1 MNWNEIKER
10 ILEGAAEKKVS
21 PLEYFISLQYELST
35 SKSTATSRGSGLSSA
50 CLAQTFFSGI
60 KEAFN
65 HQNYVYRCPF
75 TGQWR
80 LMGREDL
87 SGMVDFYID
96 LGIKRGEKNSSPR
109 NLFAEEIQYGNAAE
123 IKPLI
128 YDKLM
133 RLKTQLCNVSRFNAT
148 RNQVLGIKETL
159 KRIVD
164 LAGTYDAKASS
175 N

>member
-21 PLEYFISLQYELST
+21 PLEYFISLQCEPST
-35 SKSTATSRGSGLSSA
+35 STSRGSRLSPD
-50 CLAQTFFSGI
+50 CLAQTFFTGI
-60 KEAFN
+60 KEAFD

-109 NLFAEEIQYGNAAE
+109 DSFVELIQYGNAAE

-128 YDKLM
+128 YDKLK
-133 RLKTQLCNVSRFNAT
+133 RLKTQLANVPSFNPT
-148 RNQVLGIKETL
+148 RKQVLGIKKTL
-159 KRIVD
+159 KEIVK
-164 LAGTYDAKASS
+164 LTERYHA
-175 N
+175 

>member
-10 ILEGAAEKKVS
+10 ILKDAAEKKVS
-21 PLEYFISLQYELST
+21 PLEYFIRLQCEPST
-35 SKSTATSRGSGLSSA
+35 STSRGSELSPA
-50 CLAQTFFSGI
+50 CLAQTFFTGI
-60 KEAFN
+60 KEAFD

-109 NLFAEEIQYGNAAE
+109 DSFAELIQYGNAAE

-128 YDKLM
+128 YDELK
-133 RLKTQLCNVSRFNAT
+133 RLKTQLCNVSRSNAT
-148 RNQVLGIKETL
+148 RNQVLGIQNTL
-159 KRIVD
+159 QQIVK
-164 LAGTYDAKASS
+164 LAGQYHA
-175 N
+175 

>member
-10 ILEGAAEKKVS
+10 ILKDAAENEVS
-21 PLEYFISLQYELST
+21 PLEYFISLQCEPST
-35 SKSTATSRGSGLSSA
+35 STSRGSRLSPA
-50 CLAQTFFSGI
+50 CLAQTFFTGI
-60 KEAFN
+60 KEAFD

-109 NLFAEEIQYGNAAE
+109 DSFAELIQYGNAAE

-133 RLKTQLCNVSRFNAT
+133 RLKTQLCNVSEFHAT
-148 RNQVLGIKETL
+148 RNQVLGIKKTL
-159 KRIVD
+159 QRIVK
-164 LAGTYDAKASS
+164 LAKQYHA
-175 N
+175 

>member
-21 PLEYFISLQYELST
+21 PLEYFISLQCKPST
-35 SKSTATSRGSGLSSA
+35 STSRGSGLSPA

-96 LGIKRGEKNSSPR
+96 LGTERGEKKQHSTPR
-109 NLFAEEIQYGNAAE
+109 DSFAELIQQGNSAE

-128 YDKLM
+128 YDELK

-159 KRIVD
+159 KQIVN
-164 LAGTYDAKASS
+164 LAGQYHA
-175 N
+175 

>member
-1 MNWNEIKER
+1 MNWNEIKES
-10 ILEGAAEKKVS
+10 ILEGAAENEVS
-21 PLEYFISLQYELST
+21 PLEYFISLQCEPST
-35 SKSTATSRGSGLSSA
+35 STSRGSELSPA
-50 CLAQTFFSGI
+50 CLAQTFFTGI
-60 KEAFN
+60 KEAFD

-109 NLFAEEIQYGNAAE
+109 DSFAELIQYGNAAE

-128 YDKLM
+128 YDELKS
-133 RLKTQLCNVSRFNAT
+133 LKTQLCDVSESHAT
-148 RNQVLGIKETL
+148 RNQVLGIQKTL
-159 KRIVD
+159 QQIVN
-164 LAGTYDAKASS
+164 LAGQYRA
-175 N
+175 

>member
-10 ILEGAAEKKVS
+10 ILKDAAEKKVS
-21 PLEYFISLQYELST
+21 PLEYFISLQCEPST
-35 SKSTATSRGSGLSSA
+35 STSRGSELSPA
-50 CLAQTFFSGI
+50 CLAQTFFTGI
-60 KEAFN
+60 KEAFD

-109 NLFAEEIQYGNAAE
+109 DSFAELIQYGNAAE
-123 IKPLI
+123 IEPLI
-128 YDKLM
+128 YDELKS
-133 RLKTQLCNVSRFNAT
+133 LKTQLCDVSESHAT
-148 RNQVLGIKETL
+148 RNQVLGIQNTL
-159 KRIVD
+159 QQVVK
-164 LAGTYDAKASS
+164 LAGQYHA
-175 N
+175 

>member
-21 PLEYFISLQYELST
+21 PLEYFISLQCEPST
-35 SKSTATSRGSGLSSA
+35 STSRGSRLSPD
-50 CLAQTFFSGI
+50 CLAQTFFTGI
-60 KEAFN
+60 KEAFD

-96 LGIKRGEKNSSPR
+96 LGIKRGEKTAPQETALLSSFSTGMLLR
-109 NLFAEEIQYGNAAE
+109 SSLWSMISSRGLRLSSLMSQASILREIRSWASR
-123 IKPLI
+123 
-128 YDKLM
+128 KL
-133 RLKTQLCNVSRFNAT
+133 
-148 RNQVLGIKETL
+148 
-159 KRIVD
+159 
-164 LAGTYDAKASS
+164 SS
-175 N
+175 GS

>member
-10 ILEGAAEKKVS
+10 ILKDAAENEVS
-21 PLEYFISLQYELST
+21 PLEYFIRLQCEPST
-35 SKSTATSRGSGLSSA
+35 STSRGSRLSPA
-50 CLAQTFFSGI
+50 CLAQTFFTGI
-60 KEAFN
+60 KEAFD

-80 LMGREDL
+80 LMRRENL

-109 NLFAEEIQYGNAAE
+109 DSFAELIQQGNAAE
-123 IKPLI
+123 IKPQI
-128 YDKLM
+128 YDELKK
-133 RLKTQLCNVSRFNAT
+133 LKTQLCNVSRFNAT
-148 RNQVLGIKETL
+148 RNQVLGIQNTL
-159 KRIVD
+159 QQIVD
-164 LAGTYDAKASS
+164 LAGTYDAQASS

>member
-21 PLEYFISLQYELST
+21 PLEYFISLQCEPST
-35 SKSTATSRGSGLSSA
+35 STSRGSRLSPD
-50 CLAQTFFSGI
+50 CLAQTFFTGI
-60 KEAFN
+60 KEAFD

-109 NLFAEEIQYGNAAE
+109 GSFVELIQYGNAAE

-128 YDKLM
+128 YDKLK
-133 RLKTQLCNVSRFNAT
+133 RLKSQLCNVSRFNAT

-164 LAGTYDAKASS
+164 LAGTYDAQASS

>member
-10 ILEGAAEKKVS
+10 ILKDAAEKKVS
-21 PLEYFISLQYELST
+21 PLEYFISLQCEPST
-35 SKSTATSRGSGLSSA
+35 STSRGSRLSPA
-50 CLAQTFFSGI
+50 CLAQIFFTGI
-60 KEAFN
+60 KEAFD

-96 LGIKRGEKNSSPR
+96 LGIKRGENNSSPR
-109 NLFAEEIQYGNAAE
+109 DSFAELIQYGNAAE

-128 YDKLM
+128 YDELK
-133 RLKTQLCNVSRFNAT
+133 RLKTQLCNVSRINAT

-164 LAGTYDAKASS
+164 LAGTYDAQASS